1 MGEFQRLTKTK
12 SNNQAMDKLLVRLF
26 VVFTALYFVKTYIM
40 AWYGLECFSDA
51 YIVIAELAICVVMS
65 SQGKYH
71 CKYLRHTAYG
81 LTASD
86 SITRIDNAYDILG
99 VEASIILPLS
109 LVMCSVTISFVL
121 ALRHYYMVLKLK
133 SKQHEIQ

>member
-1 MGEFQRLTKTK
+1 
-12 SNNQAMDKLLVRLF
+12 MDKLLVRLF
-26 VVFTALYFVKTYIM
+26 VVYTALYLIHTYIM
-40 AWYGLECFSDA
+40 AWFGVECFSDA
-51 YIVIAELAICVVMS
+51 YIVMAELAICVVMS

-71 CKYLRHTAYG
+71 CKYMKFTAYG

-86 SITRIDNAYDILG
+86 SVTRIDNAFDILG

-121 ALRHYYMVLKLK
+121 ALRHYYRVMKLK
-133 SKQHEIQ
+133 SNIHDIQ

>member
-1 MGEFQRLTKTK
+1 
-12 SNNQAMDKLLVRLF
+12 MDKLFVRLF
-26 VVFTALYFVKTYIM
+26 VVSTALYLIYTYIM
-40 AWYGLECFSDA
+40 AWFGVECFSDA

-71 CKYLRHTAYG
+71 CKYMKFTAYG

-86 SITRIDNAYDILG
+86 SVTRIDNAFDILG

-109 LVMCSVTISFVL
+109 LIMCSVTISFVL
-121 ALRHYYMVLKLK
+121 ALRHYYRVLKLK
-133 SKQHEIQ
+133 LKHHDIQ

>member
-1 MGEFQRLTKTK
+1 
-12 SNNQAMDKLLVRLF
+12 MDKLFVRLF
-26 VVFTALYFVKTYIM
+26 VVFTALYLIHTYIM
-40 AWYGLECFSDA
+40 AWFGVECFSDA
-51 YIVIAELAICVVMS
+51 YIVMAELAICVVMS
-65 SQGKYH
+65 SHGKYH
-71 CKYLRHTAYG
+71 CKYMKFTAYG

-86 SITRIDNAYDILG
+86 SVTRIDNAFDILG
-99 VEASIILPLS
+99 VESSIILPLS

>member
-1 MGEFQRLTKTK
+1 M
-12 SNNQAMDKLLVRLF
+12 AKLAVRLF
-26 VVFTALYFVKTYIM
+26 VVFTAVHFVHTYIM
-40 AWYGLECFSDA
+40 AWCGVECFSDA
-51 YIVIAELAICVVMS
+51 YIVMAELAICVVMS

-71 CKYLRHTAYG
+71 CKYMRFTAYG

-86 SITRIDNAYDILG
+86 SVTRIDNAYDILS
-99 VEASIILPLS
+99 VDAAIVLPLS

-121 ALRHYYMVLKLK
+121 ALRHYYRVMKLK

>member
-1 MGEFQRLTKTK
+1 
-12 SNNQAMDKLLVRLF
+12 MDKLFVRLF
-26 VVFTALYFVKTYIM
+26 VVFTALYLIHTYIM
-40 AWYGLECFSDA
+40 AWFGVECFSDA
-51 YIVIAELAICVVMS
+51 YIVMAELAICVVMS

-71 CKYLRHTAYG
+71 CKYMKFTAYG

-86 SITRIDNAYDILG
+86 CITRIDNAFDILG

>member
-1 MGEFQRLTKTK
+1 
-12 SNNQAMDKLLVRLF
+12 MDKLLVRLF
-26 VVFTALYFVKTYIM
+26 VVFTALYLIHTYIM
-40 AWYGLECFSDA
+40 AWFGVECFSDA
-51 YIVIAELAICVVMS
+51 YIVMAELSICVVMS

-71 CKYLRHTAYG
+71 CKYMRFTAYG

-86 SITRIDNAYDILG
+86 CITRIDNAFDILG

-121 ALRHYYMVLKLK
+121 ALRHYYRVLKLK
-133 SKQHEIQ
+133 SKHHDIQ

>member
-1 MGEFQRLTKTK
+1 M
-12 SNNQAMDKLLVRLF
+12 AKLAVRLF
-26 VVFTALYFVKTYIM
+26 VVFTAVYFVQTYIM
-40 AWYGLECFSDA
+40 AWLGVECFSDA
-51 YIVIAELAICVVMS
+51 YIVFAEVVICIVMS

-86 SITRIDNAYDILG
+86 CITRIDNAFNILS

-109 LVMCSVTISFVL
+109 IVMCSVAISFML
-121 ALRHYYMVLKLK
+121 ALIHYYRVLKLK
-133 SKQHEIQ
+133 SSNNHDIQ

>member
-1 MGEFQRLTKTK
+1 
-12 SNNQAMDKLLVRLF
+12 MDKLLVRLF
-26 VVFTALYFVKTYIM
+26 VVFTALYLIHTYIM
-40 AWYGLECFSDA
+40 AWFGVECFSDA
-51 YIVIAELAICVVMS
+51 YIVMAELSICVVMS

-71 CKYLRHTAYG
+71 CKYMKFTAYG

-86 SITRIDNAYDILG
+86 SVTRIDNAFDILG

-121 ALRHYYMVLKLK
+121 ALRHYYRVLKIK
-133 SKQHEIQ
+133 YKHHDIQ

>member
-1 MGEFQRLTKTK
+1 
-12 SNNQAMDKLLVRLF
+12 MDKLFVRLF
-26 VVFTALYFVKTYIM
+26 VLFTALYLIHTYIM
-40 AWYGLECFSDA
+40 AWFGVECFSDA
-51 YIVIAELAICVVMS
+51 YIVMAELAICVVMS

-71 CKYLRHTAYG
+71 CKYMKFTAYG

-86 SITRIDNAYDILG
+86 SVTRIDNAFDILG

-121 ALRHYYMVLKLK
+121 ALRHYYRVLKLK
-133 SKQHEIQ
+133 SKSYDIQ

>member
-1 MGEFQRLTKTK
+1 
-12 SNNQAMDKLLVRLF
+12 MDKLFVRLF
-26 VVFTALYFVKTYIM
+26 VLFTALYLIHTYIM
-40 AWYGLECFSDA
+40 AWFGVECFSDA

-71 CKYLRHTAYG
+71 CKYMKFTAYG

-86 SITRIDNAYDILG
+86 SVTRIDNTFDILG
-99 VEASIILPLS
+99 VEVSIILPLS

-121 ALRHYYMVLKLK
+121 ALRHYCRVLKLK
-133 SKQHEIQ
+133 SKHHDIQ

>member
-1 MGEFQRLTKTK
+1 
-12 SNNQAMDKLLVRLF
+12 MDKLFVRLF
-26 VVFTALYFVKTYIM
+26 VVSTALYLIYTYIM
-40 AWYGLECFSDA
+40 AWFGVECFSDA

-71 CKYLRHTAYG
+71 CKYMKFTAYG

-86 SITRIDNAYDILG
+86 SVTRIDNSFDILG

-109 LVMCSVTISFVL
+109 LLMCSVTISFVL
-121 ALRHYYMVLKLK
+121 ALRHYYRVLKLK
-133 SKQHEIQ
+133 SKHHDIQ